1 LYKIFVMIE
10 FLSKFD
16 FQSHLLLE
24 GLDDK
29 EIAQVGYFVENL
41 HIKKGS
47 MLFYEDGI
55 PTGIFQLKKGRA
67 KKSKRGF
74 NGEDQIFYIYTPK
87 DVLGYHA
94 LLGEERYQDSCEALE
109 DLEVNFISKS
119 NFLQLLGD
127 IPRLKDAL
135 IKNISHE
142 FGVLANII
150 AVLAQK
156 DQHTRLAIFLSVL
169 QERFERF
176 EPNIGGVDLSRED
189 LANCIGTSRESL
201 SRSIKF
207 FKDQGLI
214 AVDKRTIRIMDKQRL
229 FHYLGLDLAIDKAS

>member
-1 LYKIFVMIE
+1 MVDYQK
-10 FLSKFD
+10 KFD
-16 FQSHLLLE
+16 FQSHLVLE
-24 GLDDK
+24 GLDVN
-29 EIAQVGYFVENL
+29 EEAHIAYFMEDL
-41 HIKKGS
+41 YIKKGS

-74 NGEDQIFYIYTPK
+74 NGEEQIFYIYTPN

-109 DLEVNFISKS
+109 DLEVSFISKS
-119 NFLQLLGD
+119 NFLQLLSD
-127 IPRLKDAL
+127 IPKLKDAV

-142 FGVLANII
+142 FGVLANIV

-156 DQHTRLAIFLSVL
+156 DQNTRLAIFLLVL
-169 QERFERF
+169 EERFERF
-176 EPNIGGVDLSRED
+176 DADITGVDLSRED

-201 SRSIKF
+201 GRSLKF
-207 FKDQGLI
+207 FKDQELI
-214 AVDKRTIRIMDKQRL
+214 SADRQAIRIINKQKL
-229 FHYLGLDLAIDKAS
+229 LQYLGLDIVLEKTL